1 MATIRREEGFKLPK
15 PIRGSFRFFTP
26 NVGGNG
32 RMYEMNVIKKLF
44 ENYQKAEEKKQQKP
58 QKPQPKLKLN
68 PKKERRLIKK

>member
-15 PIRGSFRFFTP
+15 DNEPVIWGSTKSKVIIR
-26 NVGGNG
+26 
-32 RMYEMNVIKKLF
+32 KLF
-44 ENYQKAEEKKQQKP
+44 ENQLSYLKKEKEEKP